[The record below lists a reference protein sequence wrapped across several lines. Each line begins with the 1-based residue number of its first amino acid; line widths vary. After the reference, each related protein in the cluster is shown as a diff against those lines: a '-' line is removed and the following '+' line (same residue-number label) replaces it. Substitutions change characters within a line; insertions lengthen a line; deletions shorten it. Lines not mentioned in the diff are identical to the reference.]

1 MRMIAFYTSVLLTA
15 CAPEPEAGPP
25 DRRNVPDP
33 VPPTET
39 GAPTDTEDTD
49 DTDTVSFEC
58 DVRPDAP
65 ISAFIMDEVRAYHGI
80 GFDDD
85 GNLIGFDGSRS
96 LMKAPYDGTSALFI
110 PGVQWIEQIDRL
122 PDGDFAVAEP
132 GADRLAR
139 VTPDGAMS
147 TIATGVGWLY
157 GVTVGP
163 DGNVYIA
170 NGDVHRVVVETGEVE
185 LLVDLSNRSSAHSL
199 DFNLDST
206 MMFIGTIGRGELLAV
221 PLDDDLNPV
230 GEGEPVA
237 VFGGWHDGVR
247 VDECGDIWV
256 ADYSTSSLYRVNGDD
271 YEVHTF
277 LRASGRD
284 YGHGLMWG
292 NGVGGWRTDALYLP
306 LPYNGNTVKEVVIG
320 AQSGARVRTW
330 KGDPVPMP

>member
-1 MRMIAFYTSVLLTA
+1 MRMTYATAMVLFVA
-15 CAPEPEAGPP
+15 CAPEPEGGPP

-39 GAPTDTEDTD
+39 GAPPDTETEDSEAVPFD
-49 DTDTVSFEC
+49 C
-58 DVRPDAP
+58 DVLPEAP
-65 ISAFIMDEVRAYHGI
+65 ISSTIMDEVRAYHGI

-96 LMKAPYDGTSALFI
+96 LMKAPYDGVSTLFI
-110 PGVQWIEQIDRL
+110 PGMSWVEQIDRL

-132 GADRLAR
+132 GADRLTR
-139 VTPDGAMS
+139 VTPDGATS
-147 TIATGVGWLY
+147 AIATGVGWLY

-185 LLVDLSNRSSAHSL
+185 LLVDLGNRSSAHAL

-206 MMFIGTIGRGELLAV
+206 TMFIGTIGAGQLLAV

-230 GEGEPVA
+230 GEAEAVA
-237 VFGGWHDGVR
+237 VFGSWHDGVR

-256 ADYSTSSLYRVNGDD
+256 ADYSTSSLYRVSGDD
-271 YEVHTF
+271 YEVHNF

-292 NGVGGWRTDALYLP
+292 NGIGGWRTDALYLP
-306 LPYNGNTVKEVVIG
+306 LPYNGSTVKEVVIG
-320 AQSGARVRTW
+320 ARSGAGVRTW
-330 KGDPVPMP
+330 KGKPVVTP